1 MKVLVNCYAC
11 SPYQGS
17 EPGMGWNFVSNLSRM
32 HELHIMTECKFKPD
46 IDRYFEEHPEERTFY
61 RFYYIKRTRWKLLR
75 KIWPPSYYWTYAAWQ
90 RKALALA
97 QQLEAKEHFDLIHQ
111 LNMVG
116 YRECGYLWKMNKPL
130 VWGPM
135 GNFNITPWRMLPV
148 MGLYGIVFYS
158 CRNIINLWQMH
169 FSSRVKKAIAASN
182 AIICAMQDDSI
193 MIKKLYGKDSVVIP
207 EVGLTDTSGINN
219 PPTIKTKGEALRICW
234 SGLHTSRKALP
245 LLLKALAQIKDR
257 VNVELHILGQGLCFS
272 QWKKEAVNLGLNNI
286 IWHGQKDRIAALA
299 IMKQTHVFAI
309 TSLSDATS
317 TVLLE
322 ALSLG
327 IPVVALNHLGFAG
340 VITKQC
346 GIKIDIHKPSQVIA
360 DLANAIDKIASD
372 EAYRQELAN
381 GAILR
386 AQDFRWDKKAEI
398 IDQIYQ
404 KVVKTQIKQ
413 QT

>member
-32 HELHIMTECKFKPD
+32 HELHIMTECKFKED
-46 IDRYFEEHPEERTFY
+46 FDKYFEEHPEEKAFY
-61 RFYYIKRTRWKLLR
+61 HFYFIKRTRWNILR

-97 QQLEAKEHFDLIHQ
+97 KELETKEHFDLIHQ

-116 YRECGYLWKMNKPL
+116 YRECGYLWQMRKPM

-148 MGLYGIVFYS
+148 MGLYGVVFYT

-169 FSSRVKKAIAASN
+169 FSSRVRKAIEASS
-182 AIICAMQDDSI
+182 AIICAMEDDSKA
-193 MIKKLYGKDSVVIP
+193 IKKLYGKDSIVIP
-207 EVGLTDTSGINN
+207 EVGLTNTTGIKEN
-219 PPTIKTKGEALRICW
+219 PTIKAEGEPLIICW
-234 SGLHTSRKALP
+234 SGLHIPRKALP
-245 LLLKALAQIKDR
+245 LLLKALAKINNMVKI
-257 VNVELHILGQGLCFS
+257 ELHVLGTGPCFS
-272 QWKKEAVNLGLNNI
+272 QWKNEAEVLNLNNI
-286 IWHGQKDRIAALA
+286 IWHGQKDRTEAMS
-299 IMKQTHVFAI
+299 IMKQSHVFAI

-327 IPVVALNHLGFAG
+327 IPVIALNHLGFAG
-340 VITKQC
+340 VITEKC
-346 GIKIDIHKPSQVIA
+346 GIKIDIHKPSQVINDFA
-360 DLANAIDKIASD
+360 EAILKIAKD
-372 EAYRQELAN
+372 ETFRQELAI
-381 GAILR
+381 GAIQR
-386 AQDFRWDKKAEI
+386 AQDFSWDKKAEQ
-398 IDQIYQ
+398 IDKIYYQ
-404 KVVKTQIKQ
+404 VVTSK
-413 QT
+413 